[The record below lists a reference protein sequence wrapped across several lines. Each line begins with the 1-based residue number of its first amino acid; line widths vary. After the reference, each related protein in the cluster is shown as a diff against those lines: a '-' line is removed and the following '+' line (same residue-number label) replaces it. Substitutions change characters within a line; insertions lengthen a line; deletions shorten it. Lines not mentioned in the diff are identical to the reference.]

1 MSLSRHS
8 RAMLL
13 NVLWHHQGGSSRVGQ
28 PIRTALGIEQYARL
42 SDEEIELYARSEIAQ
57 WRNQD
62 KELASLSLQVDGQDV
77 VIEAV
82 ERAPISRVRRITGY
96 LSNVENFNGA
106 KRAECGDRYRH
117 CQ

>member
-1 MSLSRHS
+1 MDGVAKMKSLCVEDVQVE
-8 RAMLL
+8 A
-13 NVLWHHQGGSSRVGQ
+13 
-28 PIRTALGIEQYARL
+28 AACL
-42 SDEEIELYARSEIAQ
+42 SDEEIELYVRSEIEQ
-57 WRNQD
+57 WRSQD
-62 KELASLSLQVDGQDV
+62 KELASLSLQVEGQDV

-117 CQ
+117 GQ

>member
-1 MSLSRHS
+1 MKSLCVEDVQVEAAACLR
-8 RAMLL
+8 
-13 NVLWHHQGGSSRVGQ
+13 
-28 PIRTALGIEQYARL
+28 
-42 SDEEIELYARSEIAQ
+42 DEEIELYVRSEIEQ
-57 WRNQD
+57 WRSQD
-62 KELASLSLQVDGQDV
+62 KELASLSLQVEGQDV